1 MSNNVVTYIYK
12 RYCHIA
18 DTDLQIFHLVKFQC
32 SNIYNTEVTQFK
44 DIAKSIVNSKYSRES
59 ASFRVN

>member
-18 DTDLQIFHLVKFQC
+18 DTDLQIFHQLKQNANEGCKFYCKFYC
-32 SNIYNTEVTQFK
+32 SC
-44 DIAKSIVNSKYSRES
+44 DPSITDGLEHG
-59 ASFRVN
+59 AA